1 MALHKNVYAS
11 VVEDM
16 IVKVGAC
23 QLQRAHEQL
32 PPGARAPRGQC
43 AGQSGSRAVLSK
55 GQGRNG
61 TEMISFR
68 IFHLNQA

>member
-16 IVKVGAC
+16 ILKVGAC
-23 QLQRAHEQL
+23 WQL
-32 PPGARAPRGQC
+32 PQGAEALRGQQ
-43 AGQSGSRAVLSK
+43 AGWSRSQAILSVRDK
-55 GQGRNG
+55 GRNG
-61 TEMISFR
+61 TEMISFK